1 MLQKDIMS
9 RYLKG
14 CIKVV
19 SPDLSLSLDITNRVD
34 PGDEAP
40 PNPGPAI
47 QTSVT

>member
-19 SPDLSLSLDITNRVD
+19 SPDLSLPHDITNRVD
-34 PGDEAP
+34 PGVEAP